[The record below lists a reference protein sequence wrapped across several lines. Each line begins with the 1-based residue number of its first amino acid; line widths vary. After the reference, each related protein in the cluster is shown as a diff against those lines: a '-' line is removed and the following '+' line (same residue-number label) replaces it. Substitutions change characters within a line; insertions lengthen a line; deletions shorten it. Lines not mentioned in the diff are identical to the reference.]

1 MIDIHTSTPCSRTS
15 IFFTIAT
22 RVQILQDKVKL
33 IKFAFER
40 LRQMQSDAEI
50 QNNTSYLIIQV
61 HKDMFP
67 TTEQF
72 NMQHLEALKNIR
84 L

>member
-40 LRQMQSDAEI
+40 LRQMQSDTEI
-50 QNNTSYLIIQV
+50 QITHLI
-61 HKDMFP
+61 
-67 TTEQF
+67 
-72 NMQHLEALKNIR
+72 
-84 L
+84 

>member
-1 MIDIHTSTPCSRTS
+1 MCKVPYASAVESLICYDVYKH
-15 IFFTIAT
+15 
-22 RVQILQDKVKL
+22 DK
-33 IKFAFER
+33 ICIWEIET
-40 LRQMQSDAEI
+40 DAERHGDT
-50 QNNTSYLIIQV
+50 NNSSYLIIQV